1 MRLHVKKI
9 LLRFR
14 DSFFSALEAV
24 ALVYESS
31 VTSKDKINFVV
42 IGPRPGRG
50 LSESVSDSEFII
62 TFPKQHIPQL
72 IHLRHN
78 SRFWI
83 FSSLKLLRLSNS
95 NRKLKILLIQYVHS
109 FHKFPSLRLLEFL
122 ESRGSI
128 ITKVW
133 LDSWS
138 EEIWRSR
145 ILPCS
150 HIGKFNVISDIP
162 NNPMTALDQSHSYE
176 FMPTP
181 ILILP
186 RVPFEERDTFLYYS
200 GGRSVSGLYKSRGE
214 ILDKLSIFGFPVAGQ
229 SYDRDNPGDR
239 PTYHEYRNSLSRS
252 KIGLNFTWK
261 NESNIITGRTWEI
274 LSSAVLLLQNSSSI
288 LNDFFDEDV
297 HYVAFGSLDE
307 LVEKLRFF
315 ESNPNV
321 IEKISL
327 AGQSRYLKLF
337 GNNTLWRNFLT
348 NS

>member
-1 MRLHVKKI
+1 MRLQVKNI

-24 ALVYESS
+24 ALDCESS
-31 VTSKDKINFVV
+31 ITSKDKINFVV

-50 LSESVSDSEFII
+50 LSESVSDSEFLL
-62 TFPKQHIPQL
+62 TFPKQYIPQL
-72 IHLRHN
+72 IYLRYN
-78 SRFWI
+78 SQFWI
-83 FSSLKLLRLSNS
+83 FSSLKLLSLSKS
-95 NRKLKILLIQYVHS
+95 NLKLKILLIQYVPK

-122 ESRGSI
+122 ESKGSI

-138 EEIWRSR
+138 VEIWRNR

-162 NNPMTALDQSHSYE
+162 NNPMTALDQTHSYE
-176 FMPTP
+176 FTPTP
-181 ILILP
+181 IPILP

-200 GGRSVSGLYKSRGE
+200 GGRSASGLYKSRGE
-214 ILDKLSIFGFPVAGQ
+214 ILDKLSIFGFQVAGHF
-229 SYDRDNPGDR
+229 YDRENPGRR
-239 PTYHEYRNSLSRS
+239 PTYLEYRNSLSRS

-261 NESNIITGRTWEI
+261 NESSIITGRTWEI
-274 LSSAVLLLQNSSSI
+274 LSSAVLLLQNTSNI
-288 LNDFFDEDV
+288 LNDFFEEDV
-297 HYVAFGSLDE
+297 HYVAFGSFDE

-327 AGQSRYLKLF
+327 AGQSKYLKLF
-337 GNNTLWRNFLT
+337 ENNTFWRNYLT
-348 NS
+348 NY